1 MASQQFS
8 EIIYFIP
15 LIFII
20 LKQIVGYLFL
30 RKTDWIDV
38 GFSLYVL
45 PIILSFFFLGIGDGM
60 FLPFF
65 ILLILSMFIL
75 SVGAASVYSPK
86 YFRGVLV
93 VSIIITIAEYIMLLS
108 L

>member
-1 MASQQFS
+1 MVSQQFS
-8 EIIYFIP
+8 AIIYFIP

-20 LKQIVGYLFL
+20 LKQTVVFIFT
-30 RKTDWIDV
+30 RKTDWMDL

-45 PIILSFFFLGIGDGM
+45 PIILSFFLLSMGGSM
-60 FLPFF
+60 FLPFLILF
-65 ILLILSMFIL
+65 ILSIFIL

-93 VSIIITIAEYIMLLS
+93 ISIIITIAEYSMLLS
-108 L
+108 I